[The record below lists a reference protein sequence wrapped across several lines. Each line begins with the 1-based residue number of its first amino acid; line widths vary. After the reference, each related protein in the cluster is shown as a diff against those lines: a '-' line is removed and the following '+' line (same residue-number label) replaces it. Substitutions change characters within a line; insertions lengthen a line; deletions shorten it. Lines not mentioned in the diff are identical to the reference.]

1 MTIQRLKHAALLPL
15 LASTF
20 VLAGCDN
27 TDNRRP
33 ASAAPIPETPAA
45 PTKIPTTPEEK
56 IQAIQNSSLPQK
68 QKDAEIARV
77 RAGQL

>member
-1 MTIQRLKHAALLPL
+1 MTTQRFIRTALLPL
-15 LASTF
+15 LATF
-20 VLAGCDN
+20 VLAGCDS

-33 ASAAPIPETPAA
+33 ASAAPVPQTSA

-56 IQAIQNSSLPQK
+56 IQMIQNSSLPQK